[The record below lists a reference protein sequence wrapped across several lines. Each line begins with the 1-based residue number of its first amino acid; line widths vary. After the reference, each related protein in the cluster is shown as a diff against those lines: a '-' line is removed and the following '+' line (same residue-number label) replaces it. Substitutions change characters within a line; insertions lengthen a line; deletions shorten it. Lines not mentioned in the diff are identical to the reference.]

1 LTGIVIDTSAVIA
14 ILRGEPEKAAF
25 VEAIEAAHPRLI
37 SAVSLQEASMAAL
50 GGGADHRAFAL
61 VDALLASL
69 AIDTAPYDA
78 DMAALAREAF
88 AAFGKGRHSAG
99 LNMGDCASYA
109 LARAAGFPLLFKG
122 ADFARTDIRSA
133 L

>member
-1 LTGIVIDTSAVIA
+1 MEESTGDTPTDGGRDPVIGD
-14 ILRGEPEKAAF
+14 
-25 VEAIEAAHPRLI
+25 
-37 SAVSLQEASMAAL
+37 
-50 GGGADHRAFAL
+50 
-61 VDALLASL
+61 
-69 AIDTAPYDA
+69 
-78 DMAALAREAF
+78 REAF
-88 AAFGKGRHSAG
+88 AAFGKWRHSAG